1 MKFSL
6 PVVVVILVVVVLAV
20 YGAFYVYATNN
31 IQPDDLKTFQEDLK
45 TIESTQIPESQI
57 NAISQYADQIE
68 NGTSIKELS
77 EEQRNTYSNAMKP
90 NETVKAEFEE
100 LNTQIDTN
108 QAIATRY
115 AILLKGDIANE
126 IRTAY
131 NTKLVDVR
139 QNMIET
145 QEKAAEDFAAGN
157 NTAVAADLRQYV
169 QYSKEYNKLLT
180 EAKTSLEKLVNQ
192 LKT

>member
-45 TIESTQIPESQI
+45 TIESTKIPESQI

-90 NETVKAEFEE
+90 NETVKAEFEK